1 MTILPTLYWSP
12 KIIEGFLIQA
22 ATIHR
27 RLPDVR
33 IPGYH
38 SLWPPTMQDEWER
51 LYDAINGR
59 PTLGPPLPAEVSY
72 SEAVME
78 WLQCVDPTSRQ
89 LLWMRANRVPWKILI
104 EEFSRSKPTLWREH
118 TRCLEAITKYLQAV
132 DPRGERF
139 RELRAKAWAT
149 M

>member
-1 MTILPTLYWSP
+1 MTVKPTLYWNP

-22 ATIHR
+22 AMIHR
-27 RLPDVR
+27 RLPNIH

-38 SLWPPTMQDEWER
+38 SLWPPTLQDEWER
-51 LYDAINGR
+51 LYDTINGK
-59 PTLGPPLPAEVSY
+59 PTLGPPLPPEVSY
-72 SEAVME
+72 SEAVMD
-78 WLQCVDPTSRQ
+78 WLQYVEPTSRQ

-118 TRCLEAITKYLQAV
+118 TRCLENIGGHLQRI
-132 DPRGERF
+132 DPRGEDF
-139 RELRAKAWAT
+139 RELRAKALAT